1 MQKQF
6 NSAMNAG
13 RFFDVAATNSIAIA
27 VSGGP
32 DSLAL
37 AGLLARWAVEF
48 APRLNLHALSVDHG
62 LRAESAQEAAQVGT
76 TLARFS
82 NLDHTI
88 LRWEAQ
94 KPSSKIQEEARAA
107 RYDLLETYCA
117 SHGITHLF
125 LGHHQADQA
134 ETFLFRLCKGSGL
147 DGLAAMRPQQQRGA
161 LTLCRPLLT
170 MDKEDLIAYC
180 RAENLPFSEDPS
192 NENER
197 FARVRLRGILP
208 LLAGEGLSIKRLAV
222 TAQRMER
229 AASAL
234 DIIAQERYQI
244 SVENIETSRIVFNIG
259 ALISQPDEIMFR
271 ILEKAMYALQAYED
285 YGPRTERIESIVT
298 ALTALRDQNRDQNHD
313 QNQAPPWKDR
323 TLGGIVFRLKNAAL
337 VLELEKP

>member
-6 NSAMNAG
+6 NSAMNTG

-37 AGLLARWAVEF
+37 AGLMARWAAEF
-48 APRLNLHALSVDHG
+48 APKLCLHALSVDHG
-62 LRAESAQEAAQVGT
+62 LRAESAQEAAQVGAA
-76 TLARFS
+76 LARFS
-82 NLDHTI
+82 NLSHTI

-94 KPSSKIQEEARAA
+94 KPSSKIQEEARTA

-117 SHGITHLF
+117 SHDISHLF
-125 LGHHQADQA
+125 LGHHQGDQA

-147 DGLAAMRPQQQRGA
+147 DGLTAMRPQQQRGA

-180 RAENLPFSEDPS
+180 RAEGLSFSEDPS

-197 FARVRLRGILP
+197 FARVRLRGVLP
-208 LLAGEGLSIKRLAV
+208 LLEGEGLSVKRLAV

-234 DIIAQERYQI
+234 DIIAQECYQ
-244 SVENIETSRIVFNIG
+244 SCAENIETSRIVFNLKL
-259 ALISQPDEIMFR
+259 LIAPPDEIIFR
-271 ILEKAMYALQAYED
+271 IIEKAMYALQAYED
-285 YGPRTERIESIVT
+285 YGPRTERIESIV
-298 ALTALRDQNRDQNHD
+298 AAITALRDSKSS
-313 QNQAPPWKDR
+313 WKDR
-323 TLGGIVFRLKNAAL
+323 TLGGIVFRLKGEAL
-337 VLELEKP
+337 VLELENP